1 LRPKDILLEAF
12 NLGTPERVPAV
23 IFGGGMWTIKNSG
36 KDFMY
41 FIGKPKEYAELIIK
55 TAEILQSDMVYP
67 GSGYNNFLAAAIGG
81 RIKVRH
87 IGAPDLEGPIIN
99 SPEDLDALE
108 IEEIYENEALQT
120 IWKASEIV
128 YNEIGDRYLVGTT
141 SWGPFT
147 KAGNLRGVE
156 QLMRDVY
163 KNREFAAR
171 VVEFAKDLIMAFYEP
186 LVKDAG
192 MDAISIADPTASGDL
207 ISRKHFLEFALPA
220 LKDLIG
226 SMKKR
231 GVETFL
237 HICGDTSDKLRE
249 IAETRAGCF
258 SLDHKV
264 NLASAKKE
272 LQGVICIAGNVDP
285 VSVMNEGS
293 PEYVEEVSAKCIED
307 AAHGGGFVLCPGC
320 DIPPTVPLENIQA
333 FINSAREKTS

>member
-1 LRPKDILLEAF
+1 MILRPKEILLEAF

-36 KDFMY
+36 QNFMY
-41 FIGKPKEYAELIIK
+41 YIGKPREYAELIIK
-55 TAEILQSDMVYP
+55 TADVLQSDMVYP

-81 RIKVRH
+81 KIKVRH

-99 SPEDLDALE
+99 SPEDLEALE
-108 IEEIYENEALQT
+108 IERIHEDEALQT

-141 SWGPFT
+141 QWGPFT

-163 KNREFAAR
+163 KNKEFASK
-171 VVEFAKDLIMAFYEP
+171 VIEFAKDLIMAFYEP
-186 LVKDAG
+186 LVKDVG

-220 LKDLIG
+220 LKDLINT
-226 SMKKR
+226 MKKR

-264 NLASAKKE
+264 NLADAKKE
-272 LQGVICIAGNVDP
+272 LQGIICIAGNVDP
-285 VSVMNEGS
+285 VSVMNEGT
-293 PEYVEEVSAKCIED
+293 PEYVEEVSRKCIED
-307 AAHGGGFVLCPGC
+307 AAEGGGYVLCPGC

-333 FINSAREKTS
+333 FINSTRK

>member
-1 LRPKDILLEAF
+1 MKPKDILLEAF

-36 KDFMY
+36 KTFMD
-41 FIGKPKEYAELIIK
+41 FIGKPREYAEVIIK
-55 TAEILQSDMVYP
+55 TADILQSDMVYP

-81 RIKVRH
+81 KIKVRH

-99 SPEDLDALE
+99 SPEDLESLE
-108 IEEIYENEALQT
+108 IDRIYEDEALQT

-128 YNEIGDRYLVGTT
+128 FNEIGDRYLVGTT

-156 QLMRDVY
+156 ALMRDVY
-163 KNREFAAR
+163 KNKEFAMK
-171 VVEFAKDLIMAFYEP
+171 VIEFAKDLILAFYEP
-186 LVKDAG
+186 LIKDVG

-220 LKDLIG
+220 LKDLIDK
-226 SMKKR
+226 MKKR
-231 GVETFL
+231 GVVTFL
-237 HICGDTSDKLRE
+237 HICGDTSDKLKE
-249 IAETRAGCF
+249 IAETKAGCF

-264 NLASAKKE
+264 NLAYAKKE

-285 VSVMNEGS
+285 VSVMNDGT
-293 PEYVEEVSAKCIED
+293 PEYVEEISRKCIED
-307 AAHGGGFVLCPGC
+307 AAEGGGYVLCPGC
-320 DIPPTVPLENIQA
+320 DIPPTVPLENIKA
-333 FINSAREKTS
+333 FIKSTRKS

>member
-1 LRPKDILLEAF
+1 MILRPKEILLEAF

-36 KDFMY
+36 QNFMY
-41 FIGKPKEYAELIIK
+41 YIGKPREYAELIIK
-55 TAEILQSDMVYP
+55 TADVLQSDMVYP

-81 RIKVRH
+81 KIKVRH

-99 SPEDLDALE
+99 SPEDLEALE
-108 IEEIYENEALQT
+108 IERIYENEALQT

-128 YNEIGDRYLVGTT
+128 YNEIGERYLVGTT
-141 SWGPFT
+141 QWGPFT

-163 KNREFAAR
+163 KNKEFASK
-171 VVEFAKDLIMAFYEP
+171 VIEFAKDLIMAFYEP
-186 LVKDAG
+186 LVKDVG

-220 LKDLIG
+220 LKDLINT
-226 SMKKR
+226 MKKR

-264 NLASAKKE
+264 NLADAKKE
-272 LQGVICIAGNVDP
+272 LQGIICIAGNVDP
-285 VSVMNEGS
+285 VSVMNEGT
-293 PEYVEEVSAKCIED
+293 PEYVEEVSRKCIED
-307 AAHGGGFVLCPGC
+307 AAEGGGYVLCPGC

-333 FINSAREKTS
+333 FINSTRK